1 MLFCRD
7 YVCIFKEFLLLRGT
21 SSSNLE
27 DRCTPS
33 GASRCSSTVSGSAS
47 GSKIGAGASG
57 EDGGRAC
64 GEEGPFPGWEAYSSA
79 RRETDPYHD
88 RETRAGAGYQTVP
101 HQNTRVQDDL
111 SPREEAL
118 KFLES

>member
-1 MLFCRD
+1 MITCVYLRN
-7 YVCIFKEFLLLRGT
+7 FLLLRGT

-33 GASRCSSTVSGSAS
+33 GASRCSSTVSGGAS
-47 GSKIGAGASG
+47 GSKIGPRTSG

-64 GEEGPFPGWEAYSSA
+64 GEEGPFPSWEAYSSA
-79 RRETDPYHD
+79 CREADPYHD
-88 RETRAGAGYQTVP
+88 RETRAGAGYQTVS

-118 KFLES
+118 KFKIR